1 MKVHRFYVLAAMLA
15 AAIPLA
21 AGDPVV
27 TTAPV
32 IEVTTA
38 SARRYAGVVEAVQK
52 VDIMPRVTG
61 VLLKIHFKEGEIV
74 QQGDLLFELEDTTYK
89 AAVEALEARREQL
102 IAQVD
107 FMTKEFNRNRDLLT
121 NKAVA
126 QSVYDRSLFDL
137 NSARAQLKE
146 VEAALIDARNNL
158 SYTRIHAPITGRIG
172 KSTFTVGNLITPGG
186 QPLASIEM
194 VSPIYVRFA
203 ISETVMRREFGGRDG
218 ILARGSIKIKLAD
231 DNIYG
236 ETARITLVDN
246 HINQRTNTIALWA
259 EFRNNDHQLI
269 PGGYVTVELHT
280 ASETGFTAVLP
291 SAVVISENGE
301 CCVFVVDGNNQISRR
316 VVTTGGTS
324 GEYQIIRSGLR
335 RGEIVVVEGSHKI
348 QPGMTVEC
356 VPAQ

>member
-1 MKVHRFYVLAAMLA
+1 MKVHRFYFLAALLA
-15 AAIPLA
+15 TALPGT
-21 AGDPVV
+21 AGNPVV
-27 TTAPV
+27 TTAPAV
-32 IEVTTA
+32 VVTAA
-38 SARRYAGVVEAVQK
+38 SPRRYAGVVEAVEK
-52 VDIMPRVTG
+52 VNIMPRITG
-61 VLLKIHFKEGEIV
+61 ELRKIHFTEGEIV
-74 QQGDLLFELEDTTYK
+74 RQGDLLFELEDTTYK
-89 AAVEALEARREQL
+89 AAVEVLEARREQL
-102 IAQVD
+102 LAQVD
-107 FMTKEFNRNRDLLT
+107 FMTNEFNRNRELLT

-126 QSVYDRSLFDL
+126 QSVYDHSLFEL
-137 NSARAQLKE
+137 NSAKAQLKE
-146 VEAALIDARNNL
+146 VEASLIDAKNTL

-172 KSTFTVGNLITPGG
+172 KSTFTVGNLISPGG

-203 ISETVMRREFGGRDG
+203 VSETVMRRDFGGRNG

-236 ETARITLVDN
+236 ETARITLIDN

-259 EFRNNDHQLI
+259 EFRNDDHQLI

-291 SAVVISENGE
+291 SAIVIGENGE
-301 CCVFVVDGNNQISRR
+301 CSVFVVDGNNQVSRR

-324 GEYQIIRSGLR
+324 GKYKIIRSGLR
-335 RGEIVVVEGSHKI
+335 HGEIVVVEGSHKI
-348 QPGMTVEC
+348 HPGMTVEC